1 MAPAASRARALPWR
15 LASESHAVPR
25 MHVRG
30 ARREYPNNWIRTAS
44 FAGHARRMSAQVHA
58 SIVPS
63 HNACMYG
70 VVVDLVTRRL
80 AAGNEPKC
88 GREEEAGAWKK
99 TCMSWLARLDP
110 RLLGALAG
118 WLALKWRD
126 FNRQC
131 AEATQRRSV
140 EEELFVFLLCY
151 VAAAA
156 APETG

>member
-1 MAPAASRARALPWR
+1 MEEDMHE
-15 LASESHAVPR
+15 LA
-25 MHVRG
+25 G
-30 ARREYPNNWIRTAS
+30 Q
-44 FAGHARRMSAQVHA
+44 AGS
-58 SIVPS
+58 S
-63 HNACMYG
+63 
-70 VVVDLVTRRL
+70 
-80 AAGNEPKC
+80 
-88 GREEEAGAWKK
+88 
-99 TCMSWLARLDP
+99 LARCP
-110 RLLGALAG
+110 S